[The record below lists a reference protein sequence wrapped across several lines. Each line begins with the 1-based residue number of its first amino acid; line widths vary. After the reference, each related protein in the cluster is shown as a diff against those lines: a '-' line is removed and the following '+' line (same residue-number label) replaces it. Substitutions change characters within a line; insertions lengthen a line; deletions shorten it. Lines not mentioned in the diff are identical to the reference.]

1 MREIKKTER
10 EKSNQLKKS
19 PSDLDRQGTGDL
31 KGGKKKLPVPK
42 AKTISGS
49 ASSSKTK
56 WISPSPYVLCHSCIS
71 HIFDRLHATFR
82 TNDVTKK

>member
-56 WISPSPYVLCHSCIS
+56 
-71 HIFDRLHATFR
+71 
-82 TNDVTKK
+82 